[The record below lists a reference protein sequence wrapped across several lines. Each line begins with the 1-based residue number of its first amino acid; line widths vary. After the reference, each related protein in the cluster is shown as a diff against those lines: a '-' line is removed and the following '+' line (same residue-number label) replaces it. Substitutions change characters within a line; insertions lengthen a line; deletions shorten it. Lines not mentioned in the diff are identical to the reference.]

1 MKLTMFALTILVAAS
16 CMKTRK
22 EYEEAISDIRQKQ
35 EETAPEN
42 PQRDRGSNDR
52 EGMGMDE

>member
-1 MKLTMFALTILVAAS
+1 MRIILITFVVLVAAS

-22 EYEEAISDIRQKQ
+22 EYEEAISDVRQEQ
-35 EETAPEN
+35 QAEEEQN
-42 PQRDRGSNDR
+42 PHRARGENDR